1 MIIQIIKNCKE
12 SITKENDTAL
22 ITLQKLLNKLVNPG
36 DDYGF
41 DEPLLKIEDYEQIF
55 EILSKK
61 TAIELNAKNYSVLSH
76 VDLKMLSVVLKATAY
91 YINDLPEVIALD
103 KMAKKI
109 LSIELLVKTES
120 LLEVTYAMSIYLA
133 LAPTFHQAKSE
144 REETA
149 VQWIIGNFT
158 DLLKETDDKVFHLN
172 IMLDFLATMM
182 DKFGMN
188 HFYQI
193 ISFLP
198 EDTLLLSKQEAHKA
212 LKNAVDTG
220 KTELPDECT
229 LETLIL
235 SVISISHE
243 QELQNQTFINFLT
256 LVRKV
261 IPNDKI
267 VSERQFLID
276 EIVELAKEKVVLFE
290 KKL

>member
-109 LSIELLVKTES
+109 LSIELLLKTES

-133 LAPTFHQAKSE
+133 LAPTFHTAKSE

-198 EDTLLLSKQEAHKA
+198 EDTLLLSKQEAVKA